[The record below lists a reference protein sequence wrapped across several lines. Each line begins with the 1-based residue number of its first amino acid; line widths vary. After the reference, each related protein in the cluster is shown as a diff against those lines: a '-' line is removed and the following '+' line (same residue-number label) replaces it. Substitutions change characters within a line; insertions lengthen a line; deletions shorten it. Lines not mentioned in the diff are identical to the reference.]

1 MRIVKFFRSK
11 IMFCIRLLAVVVVLS
26 GCRSHD
32 FTTHKIFGF
41 DPVGVG
47 INKTILWPYLDPHT
61 DSVPGISYFKAAGAM
76 KNKKGSPLI
85 VAIIDSGIDINHP
98 EIKPYLWINE
108 DEVRDNGLDDDDNGY
123 IDDYSGWNFLGKMY
137 YTQLEVTRL
146 KKHLALQLE
155 SCLPNRLSDSAIW
168 EFNYVDSLYN
178 KAVSESSQQYL
189 YLVQNY
195 NPSDTAMME
204 YFHFVERQNKYH
216 LNDAIDP
223 RTLVGDD
230 PNDIE
235 DRQYGNNNVA
245 PMYPDEKHGTHVAG
259 IVASLIKHTNGIRIM
274 PIRTIPDGDEYDK
287 DVALAIRYAVDNG
300 ANIINMSFGK
310 RLSQHKQWVI
320 DAMRYAESKDV
331 LLIHGAGNDH
341 LNLETNHSYPDDVVT
356 ENGVE
361 FIANFI
367 NVGAMTQNFD
377 EGLVAPFSNY
387 GKDNVD
393 LFAPGF
399 SIYSTLPQSAYGYN
413 SGTSMAAPFVSG
425 VAALIRHF
433 YPSLRA
439 SVVKEIILQTGVE
452 YDGLVIV
459 PGTNKAIPF
468 RRLSSSG
475 KILNAY
481 NALKRA
487 GDL

>member
-1 MRIVKFFRSK
+1 MRALKLSTIIFPT
-11 IMFCIRLLAVVVVLS
+11 VVMMLS
-26 GCRSHD
+26 GCRSLD
-32 FTTHKIFGF
+32 LTTHKMFGL
-41 DPVGVG
+41 DPATPT
-47 INKTILWPYLDPHT
+47 NKTILWPYLDFNN
-61 DSVPGISYFKAAGAM
+61 DSIPGISYFKAIKAIG
-76 KNKKGSPLI
+76 KKKGSPLI
-85 VAIIDSGIDINHP
+85 VAIIDSGIDIDHP
-98 EIKPYLWINE
+98 EIHPYLWSNGNE
-108 DEVRDNGLDDDDNGY
+108 IKDNGLDDDDNGY
-123 IDDYSGWNFLGKMY
+123 IDDYYGWNFLGNMY
-137 YTQLEVTRL
+137 YAQSEVTRL
-146 KKHLALQLE
+146 RKQLAIQLE
-155 SCLPNRLSDSAIW
+155 SFSDTKLRDSVTKA
-168 EFNYVDSLYN
+168 FSQSDSLYKIAASEAGKQYAYLTEN
-178 KAVSESSQQYL
+178 YKSTDKAFI
-189 YLVQNY
+189 
-195 NPSDTAMME
+195 E
-204 YFHFVERQNKYH
+204 YFSFVERQNKYH

-223 RTLVGDD
+223 RKLVGDD
-230 PNDIE
+230 PDNIKDT
-235 DRQYGNNNVA
+235 RYGNNNVT
-245 PMYPDEKHGTHVAG
+245 PLYPDEKHGTHVAG

-310 RLSQHKQWVI
+310 RLSPHKQWVI
-320 DAMRYAESKDV
+320 DAMKYAESMDV

-341 LNLETNHSYPDDVVT
+341 LNLETNHFYPDDVVT

-393 LFAPGF
+393 LFSPGF

-468 RRLSSSG
+468 RKLSSSG